1 MVLSTKEFALEAVRL
16 LREKKAREIVL
27 LEMCHITLIADYF
40 LICSGTSRI
49 QTRALCDY
57 LKESLPDERHPLL
70 RLEGYQDGGWILLDF
85 GELIIHIFLPE
96 ERAFYNLERLWGGAG
111 EVDLGCLTSFSDSQK
126 GKEAL
131 NWREG
136 F

>member
-27 LEMCHITLIADYF
+27 LEMSHITLIADYF

-57 LKESLPDERHPLL
+57 LKENLSDDRHPLL
-70 RLEGYQDGGWILLDF
+70 RLEGYQDGDWILLDF

-96 ERAFYNLERLWGGAG
+96 ERLFYNLERLWGGAEG
-111 EVDLGCLTSFSDSQK
+111 VDLECLTSFFDSQK
-126 GKEAL
+126 SKQAL
-131 NWREG
+131 NWRED